1 MGAVAR
7 VGEGRKKKKKTMDS
21 CVGKQEEEES
31 FLSFIIRPN
40 QKLLHQ
46 WSRELQGEYD
56 SMAENIF
63 TSQGLGLCK
72 QSFTGL
78 TIKSNL
84 QNRLENPGV

>member
-1 MGAVAR
+1 VLGKG
-7 VGEGRKKKKKTMDS
+7 GEKKDYGS
-21 CVGKQEEEES
+21 VCWEAGGGGDFV
-31 FLSFIIRPN
+31 SFITRPN
-40 QKLLHQ
+40 QKVLYQ